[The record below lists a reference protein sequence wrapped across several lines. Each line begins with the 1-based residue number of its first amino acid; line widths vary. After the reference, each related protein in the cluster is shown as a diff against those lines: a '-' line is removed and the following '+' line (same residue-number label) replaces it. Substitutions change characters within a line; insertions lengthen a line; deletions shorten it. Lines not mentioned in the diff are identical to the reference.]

1 MSFNELFDPLIIGE
15 PLEGVK
21 QSLETSQ
28 IRYRVSKI
36 NGKSCVLARD
46 YDPHRVNLVVENG
59 IVVAVDRG

>member
-1 MSFNELFDPLIIGE
+1 MSFNELFDPLIVGE

-36 NGKSCVLARD
+36 DGKACILTRD
-46 YDPHRVNLVVENG
+46 YDPQRVNLVVENG
-59 IVVAVDRG
+59 IVIEVNRG